1 MIVPDYQTHRDQRKS
16 SEGKAFGGFYI
27 HPGGAAVPRYSRP
40 RDLLAEWITPT
51 DAVAYPDTQGIL
63 LPHRLPRAL
72 DRDLQARYGDRMHVH
87 ETNGLGFGHR
97 FALTLHQ
104 PRTPD
109 LDEVFGIMPG
119 AKTVLIDV
127 AFEFIQRSAN
137 DAEHDGDL
145 LWHFMVQKW
154 RAAHRRRDH
163 VPEFAAR
170 HGAEDRH
177 ERRSH
182 RAYSDRPSKAT
193 GQHATRFELTY
204 FTVRSASRI
213 DRLDDPFDLLC
224 HEMALKHVD
233 QRRIDRLD
241 PPLDNRTLA
250 RILGAGADKS
260 NLDCY
265 GAQDLHDDIRA
276 VRPALVTV
284 ASWRDLVG
292 SVRWFLPEEWD

>member
-1 MIVPDYQTHRDQRKS
+1 VVFQKYPSYIHQRKS
-16 SEGKAFGGFYI
+16 SESDTGGGFYI

-40 RDLLAEWITPT
+40 RDLLPEWITPR
-51 DAVAYPDTQGIL
+51 DALAYPDSQGIL

-72 DRDLQARYGDRMHVH
+72 DRDLQARYGDRMSIH
-87 ETNGLGFGHR
+87 ETNGLGMGHR
-97 FALTLHQ
+97 YALTLHQ
-104 PRTPD
+104 PRTSD
-109 LDEVFGIMPG
+109 LDEVFGIMPT

-127 AFEFIQRSAN
+127 AFEFIQRSAD

-154 RAAHRRRDH
+154 RAAHRRRHHAPD
-163 VPEFAAR
+163 FAAR

-213 DRLDDPFDLLC
+213 DRLDDPLDLLC

-260 NLDCY
+260 NLTHF
-265 GAQDLHDDIRA
+265 GAQDLHDDFRA

-284 ASWRDLVG
+284 ASWHDLVP